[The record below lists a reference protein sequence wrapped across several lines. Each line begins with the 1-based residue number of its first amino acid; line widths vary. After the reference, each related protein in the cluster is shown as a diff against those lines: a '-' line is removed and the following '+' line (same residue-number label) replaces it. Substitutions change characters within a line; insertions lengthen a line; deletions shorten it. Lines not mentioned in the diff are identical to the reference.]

1 MAADSASVVE
11 TAGQGAGEKRARTVD
26 ASPLSRRE
34 MSRRREWQTVAMAT
48 PPQLPRE
55 MVLRYTDVAEGRIRT
70 RTLGRS
76 REGVLPVVVVQGM
89 TVSDYLLP
97 ACAALGSWTEV
108 HLLDLPGY
116 AGSGRPTRWLDVR
129 GYGETVAHWLDASG
143 VERAVVV
150 GHSSGTQVAAWA
162 GVLAPERV
170 AAVGL
175 ASPTVDPK
183 VRSLPKLLFYWRLDA
198 RAPSPGLE
206 VSHAPEWKRAGP
218 RGIAHLIK
226 VHLDD
231 RLEDQVRRLT
241 MPILALRAEDDRLTT
256 ERWMDDL
263 VGVASEAAW
272 VKVPGA
278 HAFVWLHPEAWSDPL
293 RRLAEQAG

>member
-1 MAADSASVVE
+1 M
-11 TAGQGAGEKRARTVD
+11 
-26 ASPLSRRE
+26 P
-34 MSRRREWQTVAMAT
+34 T
-48 PPQLPRE
+48 PPQLPHE

-70 RTLGRS
+70 RTLGRP
-76 REGVLPVVVVQGM
+76 RDGVLPIVVVQGM

-97 ACAALGSWTEV
+97 GCAALGEWTEV

-116 AGSGRPTRWLDVR
+116 AGSGQPTRWLDVR
-129 GYGETVAHWLDASG
+129 GYGETVVHWLEASG
-143 VERAVVV
+143 VGRAVVV

-183 VRSLPKLLFYWRLDA
+183 VRWLPKLLFYWRLDA

-206 VSHAPEWKRAGP
+206 LSHAPEWRRAGS
-218 RGIAHLIK
+218 RGIAHLIR

-231 RLEDQVRRLT
+231 RLEDQVRRLP
-241 MPILALRAEDDRLTT
+241 MPVLALRADQDRLTT

-263 VGVASEAAW
+263 VREATEATW

-278 HAFVWLHPEAWSDPL
+278 HAFVWLYPEAWSDPL
-293 RRLAEQAG
+293 RRLAERAA